1 MSPAGPGDR
10 PLRGKVAVVTGAGRG
25 IGRAIALAYAEAG
38 AAVCC
43 TARTREQIEDTAE
56 RIRAADG
63 TAVAVAADVTDPAAV
78 ERMFAEAAESLG
90 GVDILVA
97 NAGGV
102 LESKPVTEG
111 DPALWEATVAVNL
124 FGAYHCIRA
133 AIPHLKRRGGGK
145 ILTMGSGMGHNG
157 LAGHSAY
164 CCAKAALWMLTPGQR
179 PRAVGRR
186 HQRQRAGPRAGAH
199 RRNPRRRRGRRH
211 RQRVGEVPGG
221 CWCPWPCSWPP
232 SPTWGP
238 RRRASASCA
247 ATADLQAS
255 QVRRRNGGRK
265 PRGRGPEPESLW
277 AWSPGE

>member
-1 MSPAGPGDR
+1 MSPGGSGDQ

-43 TARTREQIEDTAE
+43 TARTREQIDDTAA
-56 RIRAADG
+56 RIRGAGG
-63 TAVAVAADVTDPAAV
+63 TGIAVAADVTDPEAVTRMFDAAV
-78 ERMFAEAAESLG
+78 EALG

-133 AIPHLKRRGGGK
+133 AIPHLRRRGGGK

-157 LAGHSAY
+157 WPGTRPT
-164 CCAKAALWMLTPGQR
+164 AAPR
-179 PRAVGRR
+179 P
-186 HQRQRAGPRAGAH
+186 PC
-199 RRNPRRRRGRRH
+199 
-211 RQRVGEVPGG
+211 G
-221 CWCPWPCSWPP
+221 CWSASAPASCG
-232 SPTWGP
+232 PT
-238 RRRASASCA
+238 ASAS
-247 ATADLQAS
+247 TS
-255 QVRRRNGGRK
+255 
-265 PRGRGPEPESLW
+265 
-277 AWSPGE
+277 